1 MTQPVSRSISQPSR
15 WVAYPLVESGRLSG
29 PGLYAGGHIKL
40 LHLQGKVRDLLQIVK
55 FYAVFPVFED
65 EATAVRS
72 FSSSAAAGKL
82 FL

>member
-1 MTQPVSRSISQPSR
+1 M
-15 WVAYPLVESGRLSG
+15 GRLPIGRVGAAVWTRIVRRG
-29 PGLYAGGHIKL
+29 PRSSY
-40 LHLQGKVRDLLQIVK
+40 LHVQGKVRDLLQIVK